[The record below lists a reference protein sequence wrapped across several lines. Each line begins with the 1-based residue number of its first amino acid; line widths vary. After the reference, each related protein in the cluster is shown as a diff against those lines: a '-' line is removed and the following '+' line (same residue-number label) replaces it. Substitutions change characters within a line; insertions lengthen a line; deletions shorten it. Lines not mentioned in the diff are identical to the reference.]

1 MRVLWFSTNCCLYEP
16 IKIIK
21 GDGYN
26 GGGWMT
32 SVQNEIMKR
41 EDITL
46 AVSFCMDGQP
56 EKVVKDGVCYYP
68 VSHHTKKLKDKVL
81 DIIHYKD
88 KTRDE
93 VLWQHYIEHFK
104 RVIEDFKPD
113 VIEVFGSELY
123 LGLSALAAKELGI
136 PCCLHLQG
144 LLSLSLYIYLVPGVS
159 RWSYIFSKG
168 WRRAYDMFQLLT
180 YWQRSC
186 HREKAI
192 LRSVGHVLGRTDWD
206 RQALAV
212 LNPEA
217 IYHLGGEILRP
228 CFYFSST
235 RSLPSIL
242 TITTTISAAPYK
254 GLDLLLKIARI
265 LKEEIHLDF
274 VWNCYGNVDSSF
286 AERVTG
292 IRHEDVNVR
301 LCGVASAEE
310 LCDAL
315 RCSTLYCHTSYI
327 ENSPNS
333 IAEAQILGLP
343 VVATNVGGTSS
354 MVEHGETGFL
364 FPATDPYIAAYHI
377 MRLAS
382 DKDLNVRMGETA
394 KVIAM
399 ARHDKQKIVS
409 SLLETYKSI
418 MDK

>member
-1 MRVLWFSTNCCLYEP
+1 MRVLWFSTNCSLYEP
-16 IKIIK
+16 VKIKK
-21 GDGYN
+21 GGGYN

-46 AVSFCMDGQP
+46 AVSFCMNGQP
-56 EKVVKDGVCYYP
+56 ERVVQEGVCYYP
-68 VSHHTKKLKDKVL
+68 VPHHTKRLKDKVL

-88 KTRDE
+88 ATRDE
-93 VLWQHYIEHFK
+93 VLWQHYIGHFK
-104 RVIEDFKPD
+104 HVIEDFKPD

-123 LGLSALAAKELGI
+123 LGLSALAAKQLGI

-144 LLSLSLYIYLVPGVS
+144 LLSLSLYIYLIPGVS
-159 RWSYIFSKG
+159 RRSYIFSKG
-168 WRRAYDMFQLLT
+168 WRRAYGMFQLLT

-206 RQALAV
+206 RQAVAV

-217 IYHLGGEILRP
+217 RYHFGGEILRP
-228 CFYFSST
+228 CFYLPST
-235 RSLPSIL
+235 RCLPPTL
-242 TITTTISAAPYK
+242 TITTTISSAPYK

-265 LKEEIHLDF
+265 MKDEMHLDF
-274 VWNCYGNVDSSF
+274 VWNCFGNVDTSF
-286 AERVTG
+286 AENLTG
-292 IRHEDVNVR
+292 IHHEDVNVR

-310 LCDAL
+310 LRDAL
-315 RCSTLYCHTSYI
+315 LRSTLYCHTSYV

-333 IAEAQILGLP
+333 VAEAQMLSLP

-354 MVEHGETGFL
+354 MVAHGETGFL

-377 MRLAS
+377 MRLAT
-382 DKDLNVRMGETA
+382 DKELNVRMGEDA
-394 KVIAM
+394 QAIAR

-409 SLLETYKSI
+409 SLIDTYRNI
-418 MDK
+418 MGK